1 MLTVFIHRIQLLER
15 FYDPL
20 AGEIYV
26 RLFCQHVEV
35 LLSLKLFSF
44 SSMVN

>member
-1 MLTVFIHRIQLLER
+1 MLTVFIYRIQLLER

-26 RLFCQHVEV
+26 RIFCQHAEL
-35 LLSLKLFSF
+35 LLSLKLFSS